1 MVSQG
6 LAAAGLDELAFGL
19 LQHSSTGSIAGEG
32 GMAEPRR
39 LNILSHESQ

>member
-6 LAAAGLDELAFGL
+6 LAASGLDELAFGL
-19 LQHSSTGSIAGEG
+19 SQHSSIGSLAWEG

-39 LNILSHESQ
+39 LNILSH